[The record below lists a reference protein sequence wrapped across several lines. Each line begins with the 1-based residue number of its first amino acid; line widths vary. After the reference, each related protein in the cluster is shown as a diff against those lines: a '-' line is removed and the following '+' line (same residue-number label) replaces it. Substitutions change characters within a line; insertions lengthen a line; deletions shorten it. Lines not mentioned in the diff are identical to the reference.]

1 MPCFFLVSILSI
13 LRSKIC
19 FSFAESRKIKK
30 KMTHHELISEVLMT
44 LRFPAEASD
53 IKRRIESLIE
63 RELLGTGFGDQLDM
77 SRKVTIPSIW
87 RTKSWG
93 MAVGLV
99 GKHPIKPLVSEVLG
113 ATTSKWTRS
122 NLLYL
127 PGLKYLWVV
136 RCRQWI
142 PEKSNLPGRSG
153 HKTLITHF
161 GRSRPRRA
169 PKLCSWIQSISTPK
183 NPGKRC
189 SHFLYDST
197 VPDKEDSCDSANFR
211 SQAIEKEVADA
222 VLGSIWK
229 APGRRF
235 RWLNSIN
242 SGDGYA
248 TSKLLHFEPPG
259 LC

>member
-1 MPCFFLVSILSI
+1 MPCCFLVSILSI

-19 FSFAESRKIKK
+19 FSFAEPRKIKK

-87 RTKSWG
+87 RPKVEEWQLDSLANIPSSLWCLRCLERQPPNEQGVTCYTYLAWNTCGLSGVGNGFLKNPIFQAEVGTRLYSLWSLKTSEGTKVVLLDTKHKHAEKSW
-93 MAVGLV
+93 
-99 GKHPIKPLVSEVLG
+99 
-113 ATTSKWTRS
+113 
-122 NLLYL
+122 
-127 PGLKYLWVV
+127 
-136 RCRQWI
+136 
-142 PEKSNLPGRSG
+142 EKM
-153 HKTLITHF
+153 
-161 GRSRPRRA
+161 
-169 PKLCSWIQSISTPK
+169 QSLSVWQH
-183 NPGKRC
+183 RE
-189 SHFLYDST
+189 
-197 VPDKEDSCDSANFR
+197 EDSCDSANFR

-229 APGRRF
+229 ATGRHF
-235 RWLNSIN
+235 SWFNSIN
-242 SGDGYA
+242 SGDGHA

>member
-1 MPCFFLVSILSI
+1 MPCCFLVSILSI
-13 LRSKIC
+13 LRSKIR
-19 FSFAESRKIKK
+19 FSFAEPRKIKK

-153 HKTLITHF
+153 HKTLLTLVAQDLGGH
-161 GRSRPRRA
+161 
-169 PKLCSWIQSISTPK
+169 QS
-183 NPGKRC
+183 C
-189 SHFLYDST
+189 
-197 VPDKEDSCDSANFR
+197 
-211 SQAIEKEVADA
+211 
-222 VLGSIWK
+222 
-229 APGRRF
+229 APG
-235 RWLNSIN
+235 
-242 SGDGYA
+242 YKA
-248 TSKLLHFEPPG
+248 
-259 LC
+259 

>member
-1 MPCFFLVSILSI
+1 MFFFLGVSILSI

-87 RTKSWG
+87 RPKVEEWQLDSLANIPSSLWCLRCLERQPPNEQGVTCYTYLAWNTC
-93 MAVGLV
+93 GLS
-99 GKHPIKPLVSEVLG
+99 GVL
-113 ATTSKWTRS
+113 
-122 NLLYL
+122 
-127 PGLKYLWVV
+127 
-136 RCRQWI
+136 WI
-142 PEKSNLPGRSG
+142 PYIQSSRPKWAQDF
-153 HKTLITHF
+153 THF

-169 PKLCSWIQSISTPK
+169 PKLCSWIQSISMPK

-189 SHFLYDST
+189 SHFRYDST

-229 APGRRF
+229 ATGRHF
-235 RWLNSIN
+235 SWFNSIN
-242 SGDGYA
+242 SGDGHA

>member
-1 MPCFFLVSILSI
+1 MPCFFLGVSILSI

-63 RELLGTGFGDQLDM
+63 RELLGMGFGDQLDM

-136 RCRQWI
+136 RSGVGSGCLT
-142 PEKSNLPGRSG
+142 SNLPGRSG
-153 HKTLITHF
+153 HKTLLTLVAQDLGGH
-161 GRSRPRRA
+161 
-169 PKLCSWIQSISTPK
+169 QS
-183 NPGKRC
+183 C
-189 SHFLYDST
+189 
-197 VPDKEDSCDSANFR
+197 
-211 SQAIEKEVADA
+211 
-222 VLGSIWK
+222 
-229 APGRRF
+229 APG
-235 RWLNSIN
+235 
-242 SGDGYA
+242 YKA
-248 TSKLLHFEPPG
+248 
-259 LC
+259 